1 VIIMSKKA
9 IRALLALLLAVGLLP
24 VLGVGGAAAQT
35 IRVKVTAEQA
45 NLRERPDIGSAIVQQ
60 IPEGTVL
67 EADKKEG
74 EWYLVRYTLEDGG
87 VIAGYIHESLVTV
100 VGQPPPPV
108 PPPARTAPPESRP
121 APAASARE
129 SVFPLDIY
137 VSIGGGP
144 VIADDLNN
152 AARGLAGYNG
162 ALLGMTSGGSIPNL
176 RLTYLLGF
184 EFSYRLYPWL
194 GLSLGYDYLK
204 AWRSGTVTYSAEGEP
219 PPATPLTS
227 THVSVQS
234 GPVKLGVRFYPGRDF
249 YFRGNLGYYTGRAGY
264 NDRLVYPDGA
274 EEKWSG
280 KATAHTLGMELAVGG
295 EWAVGPK
302 LSAIAEAGYRLARL
316 NDFTGTGTFTDA
328 AGVATSESGGLW
340 YFSKT
345 AADSADYD
353 LLFIRA
359 ARPAEEGVT
368 GARKAEVN
376 LSGTIFRVGLRIRF

>member
-1 VIIMSKKA
+1 MSKKA
-9 IRALLALLLAVGLLP
+9 IRALLVLLLAVGLLP
-24 VLGVGGAAAQT
+24 VFGVGGLAAQT

-100 VGQPPPPV
+100 VGQPQSPAT
-108 PPPARTAPPESRP
+108 PPARPARPESRP
-121 APAASARE
+121 APAAGAPGSA
-129 SVFPLDIY
+129 FPFDVSL
-137 VSIGGGP
+137 SIGGGP

-152 AARGLAGYNG
+152 GARGLAGYNE
-162 ALLGMTSGGSIPNL
+162 ALLGMTSSGSIPDL
-176 RLTYLLGF
+176 RLTYTLGL
-184 EFSYRLYPWL
+184 ELSYRIYPWL

-204 AWRSGTVTYSAEGEP
+204 GWRSGTVTYSAEGEL
-219 PPATPLTS
+219 PPATPLTATRMS
-227 THVSVQS
+227 IQA
-234 GPVKLGVRFYPGRDF
+234 GPVKIGVRYYPGRGF
-249 YFRGNLGYYTGRAGY
+249 YLRGSLAYYTGRAAY
-264 NDRLVYPDGA
+264 NYRLVYPDGT

-302 LSAIAEAGYRLARL
+302 LSAFAEAGYRLARL
-316 NDFTGTGTFTDA
+316 NDFNGTGTYTDPAGA
-328 AGVATSESGGLW
+328 AASESGGLW

-353 LLFIRA
+353 LLFVRA
-359 ARPAEEGVT
+359 ARPAGEGVT
-368 GARKAEVN
+368 GPRKAEIN